1 MRILVTGAARAIGAA
16 TVTALVE
23 AGHDVV
29 ATARDPSMLEPLGA
43 AAHLE
48 LDVTSETSVARSL
61 EAAGELD
68 AIVNNAAVNHWSTVE
83 DLEPSALA
91 QVFDTNVLGALR
103 MIRGVLPSWRQRG
116 SGVVV
121 NVSSIQGRVSTPF
134 EGAYSA
140 SKFALE
146 AISESL
152 HLEAGHFGIRVVLI
166 EPGYT
171 APGMKS
177 SGDKVVNPAYAELS
191 EQWSGTDLRITG
203 GGRPGPETVARA
215 IVAAIEDPTTA
226 VRVPVGPDAELV
238 LAMRSQLDDV
248 AFEAAMRETLGL
260 TW

>member
-1 MRILVTGAARAIGAA
+1 MRILVTGAGRAIGAA
-16 TVTALVE
+16 TVTALIE
-23 AGHDVV
+23 AGHGVV
-29 ATARDPSMLEPLGA
+29 ATARDRSLLEPLGA
-43 AAHLE
+43 ELHLE
-48 LDVTSETSVARSL
+48 LDVTSEASVARAL
-61 EAAGELD
+61 EQAGELD
-68 AIVNNAAVNHWSTVE
+68 AIVNNAAVTHWSTVE
-83 DLEPSALA
+83 DLEPTALA
-91 QVFDTNVLGALR
+91 EVFDTNVLGALR
-103 MIRGVLPSWRQRG
+103 MIRGVLPSWRHRG

-134 EGAYSA
+134 EAAYSA

-146 AISESL
+146 ALSESL
-152 HLEAGHFGIRVVLI
+152 HLEAGHFGIRVVLV

-177 SGDKVVNPAYAELS
+177 SGDKVVNPAYAELA

-215 IVAAIEDPTTA
+215 IVAAIEDATTP

-238 LAMRSQLDDV
+238 LAMRDQLDDV